1 MGLAKTEGGTAV
13 AEAESTPGETHC
25 GRDDRGADEEEGGH
39 KSVTVHRGKNI
50 IISDCVSCI
59 ISSI

>member
-13 AEAESTPGETHC
+13 AEAESSPGETYC

-39 KSVTVHRGKNI
+39 KSVTVHRGKTL
-50 IISDCVSCI
+50 
-59 ISSI
+59 